1 MQLFLYVLGGL
12 ILIFIISQI
21 VGKFTSIPCPAR
33 LAWIVNQDNPFFKN
47 YRTASIL
54 NSLALQEGMQVLDFG
69 CGAGRLTIP
78 IAKAVGMLGKVTA
91 ADIQTAMLAIVQAKA
106 EKEQLENIEY
116 LHTAAGEGKLG
127 INIYDRAL
135 LVTVLGEVPNKLAL
149 LREIYDSLKPH
160 GWLCITEVI
169 ADPDFQFRK
178 WVRNLAEKA
187 GFIERASYGNSL
199 SYTLVFE
206 KPELLA

>member
-1 MQLFLYVLGGL
+1 MRKEQGNATVSLCFGRIDLDLF
-12 ILIFIISQI
+12 ISQI

-106 EKEQLENIEY
+106 EKEQWKILNIF
-116 LHTAAGEGKLG
+116 TRQPA
-127 INIYDRAL
+127 RANW
-135 LVTVLGEVPNKLAL
+135 G
-149 LREIYDSLKPH
+149 
-160 GWLCITEVI
+160 
-169 ADPDFQFRK
+169 
-178 WVRNLAEKA
+178 
-187 GFIERASYGNSL
+187 
-199 SYTLVFE
+199 
-206 KPELLA
+206 